1 MAARYLG
8 AALYRLRIDSIAMPE
23 NPFSRPSEDLFV
35 DIQVTA
41 VITAT
46 ASNTDAKIARAFR
59 TFSGIA
65 IPRYGK
71 QKAPT

>member
-8 AALYRLRIDSIAMPE
+8 VAAYRLRIDSIAMPE
-23 NPFSRPSEDLFV
+23 NPFSLPSEDLLL

-46 ASNTDAKIARAFR
+46 AANTDATIARAFR
-59 TFSGIA
+59 IFSGIA
-65 IPRYGK
+65 IPRCSN
-71 QKAPT
+71 Q